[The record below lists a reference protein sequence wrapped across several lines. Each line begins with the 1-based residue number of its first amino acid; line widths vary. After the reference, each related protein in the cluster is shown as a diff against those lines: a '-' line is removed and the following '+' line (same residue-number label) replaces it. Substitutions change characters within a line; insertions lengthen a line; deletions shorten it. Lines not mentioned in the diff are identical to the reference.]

1 MLTNEEVFEAIRR
14 GYNDLA
20 NASDEEI
27 IEYFE
32 GLDEESLQGHI
43 SNIKGILFEEEY
55 VDFLSSQGIDAEMFE
70 ETNHPI
76 SDIAIYEDGE
86 VVEEIQLKATDSVS
100 YINETLAENPDI
112 AIVTTSEVASKFE
125 DNENIIDGRIENEEL
140 TDEVVSS
147 LEVEDVV
154 SDSIAEEVVGT
165 AVAAKIGLPIGIGWL
180 IGLPF

>member
-1 MLTNEEVFEAIRR
+1 MITNEEVFEAIRR

-20 NASDEEI
+20 NASDEVI

-32 GLDEESLQGHI
+32 GLDAESLQGHI

-55 VDFLSSQGIDAEMFE
+55 VDILSSQGVDAEMFE

-86 VVEEIQLKATDSVS
+86 VIEEIQLKATDSVS

-112 AIVTTSEVASKFE
+112 DIVATSEVASKFE
-125 DNENIIDGRIENEEL
+125 DNAKIIDGGIENEEL
-140 TDEVVSS
+140 KDGIVDTLGVEEVVG
-147 LEVEDVV
+147 DT
-154 SDSIAEEVVGT
+154 IAEEVVGT